1 MPAYDRRVAG
11 HLLGLPIGAGLAHLL
26 EKAAASA
33 VGLWFDEAVHLAAR
47 TDLST
52 LGELWR
58 AVSAT
63 TQPVLTGP
71 NWRSELELMS
81 ILAAT
86 VMLPLVCLAALSAIV
101 RQDAGGLVRTAFV
114 RVPLALVFTGVA
126 VELVSLGLAV
136 TDQACTALLEVAG
149 RPLHGL
155 YLHMTAYLG
164 LASLGTQAV
173 NVLCLVVSGFFAFV
187 VWIELATRAAAVA
200 VATLFLPLAL
210 AGSAFPATAHWGRR
224 LAETLAA
231 LVLSKLVIVA
241 VLALAAGTLS
251 SGAGGLSALVEGTSL
266 LGLAAVSPL
275 ALGRMLP
282 MVEAGAV
289 AHLDGLG
296 RRALGSA
303 AGAAASAHGWIGA
316 SGGRAGSSPD
326 GPGGDGRSGTGP
338 VGTGLRPPRP
348 PTPAPPPAPAGPPGS
363 RGRGGPDPAGDGP
376 A

>member
-11 HLLGLPIGAGLAHLL
+11 HLLGLPLGAGLAHLL

-52 LGELWR
+52 LEELWK

-63 TQPVLTGP
+63 TEPVLTGP
-71 NWRSELELMS
+71 NWQSELELMS

-86 VMLPLVCLAALSAIV
+86 VMLPLVCLAALSAIL
-101 RQDAGGLVRTAFV
+101 RQDASGLVRTALV

-136 TDQACTALLEVAG
+136 TDQACKALMEVAG
-149 RPLHGL
+149 RSLHGL
-155 YLHMTAYLG
+155 FLHMTAYLG

-173 NVLCLVVSGFFAFV
+173 NVFCLVVSGFFAFV

-241 VLALAAGTLS
+241 VLALAAGTLTS
-251 SGAGGLSALVEGTSL
+251 SAGGLSALVEGTSL
-266 LGLAAVSPL
+266 LGLAAVAPL

-316 SGGRAGSSPD
+316 SSGRGGPPPEGSGVEGPPGVDRAA
-326 GPGGDGRSGTGP
+326 
-338 VGTGLRPPRP
+338 TGLRPPQP
-348 PTPAPPPAPAGPPGS
+348 PTPAPTPAPAGPPGS
-363 RGRGGPDPAGDGP
+363 HGRGGPDRDEGGP